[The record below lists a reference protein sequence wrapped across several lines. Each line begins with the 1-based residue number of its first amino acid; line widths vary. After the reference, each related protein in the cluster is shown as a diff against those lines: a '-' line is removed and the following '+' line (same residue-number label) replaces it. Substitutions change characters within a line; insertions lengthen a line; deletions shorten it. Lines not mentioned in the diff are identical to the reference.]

1 MDPNMRS
8 HLMRALLVA
17 LACAAA
23 AGCDLLSKDK
33 DPEDTSPT
41 SPTPPSIGLDVFAG
55 SWTSVTTSTPATG
68 CGTVQ
73 YTVTPLSSTSA
84 TVTFSGT
91 CAGNIHVSGTGNGQ
105 VSGAALDWTAQGL
118 VSQGGVNCPFTF
130 ANGKAAEDPGGI
142 KITYSGTVCGIPV
155 SGTEIVKRS

>member
-1 MDPNMRS
+1 
-8 HLMRALLVA
+8 MRALLVA

-23 AGCDLLSKDK
+23 AGCDLFSKDK

-55 SWTSVTTSTPATG
+55 SWTSVTASTPVTG

-91 CAGNIHVSGTGNGQ
+91 CAGNIQVNGTGNGQ
-105 VSGAALDWTAQGL
+105 VSGSSLDWTAQGL
-118 VSQGGVNCPFTF
+118 VSQGGVNCPFAF